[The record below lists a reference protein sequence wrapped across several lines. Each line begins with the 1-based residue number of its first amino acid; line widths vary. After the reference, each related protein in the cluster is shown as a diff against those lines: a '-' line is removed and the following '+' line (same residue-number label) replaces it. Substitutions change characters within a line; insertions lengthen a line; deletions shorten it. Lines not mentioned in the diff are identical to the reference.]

1 MIQKVGF
8 YALLLALALAPFLG
22 GNPAGAEYNS
32 DASLGALRILVLV
45 AALAFAPPPAAETAP
60 PSVSRSFLTAKGGKI
75 GLWFAVA
82 WSALSLLIHSKFF
95 TSPFLLFA
103 QIPAVLDLLCAAL
116 VFTLAAKSDEGQRQ
130 KISIALI
137 VGLGIHALM
146 AAQQYGTAKQSGQ
159 DWFRATGLFFS
170 PNFSAGFI
178 ALLLPLAFVLCL
190 QAKERLATL
199 GFGLAS
205 ALGFGAL
212 IASGSRVGLAAAGLG
227 LLVALLFGIKQ
238 IPWQRLGVL
247 LLACLALG
255 FGFKGAIVS
264 RADKTG
270 GQTTTKRGLVDEFRL
285 YTWRG
290 TAKMALANPVF
301 GTGPGTFPALYPRY
315 AEVGRTGL
323 AHQSYLQV
331 AAENGIPAALGL
343 LITALTTLTYPLR
356 SEGRAKAGE
365 GREQSSGERLVA
377 AALAG
382 GLLAALVR
390 SCFDSEWALQGNSLP
405 FWTVAGLLTP
415 PINPL
420 REAGE
425 GREQSSGERQ
435 GGERQGGERLAAAL
449 GLLFALLSQAGIFPA
464 QPKALAESG
473 KLAEAA
479 AIDPTPRWQFMIAR
493 RAEQAGDYAT
503 AIAAFQKARVADP
516 NDLQTLRA
524 LAEGQEKAGDKDG
537 AKVTWQELVRVVE
550 GPAGKIRAIPEVT
563 GIHQAFAYAA
573 LEQWDKCADTIVA
586 HSFTDPVY
594 QLQAYNVLDN
604 SLEKAR
610 TRHSELIALFE
621 TTMSHLPER
630 NAEKTE
636 TLTRLEKFFQ

>member
-1 MIQKVGF
+1 MAETKVIPKVGF

-45 AALAFAPPPAAETAP
+45 AALASQTHPLAPSLRA
-60 PSVSRSFLTAKGGKI
+60 GKRNVA
-75 GLWFAVA
+75 LWFAVA

-95 TSPFLLFA
+95 TSPSLLFA

-116 VFTLAAKSDEGQRQ
+116 VFSLATKSDEGQRQ

-137 VGLGIHALM
+137 VGLGLHALM
-146 AAQQYGTAKQSGQ
+146 AAQQYGTAKQAGQ

-178 ALLLPLAFVLCL
+178 GLLLPLAFVLCL
-190 QAKERLATL
+190 LAKERLVTL

-227 LLVALLFGIKQ
+227 LLVALLFSIKQ

-331 AAENGIPAALGL
+331 AAENGIPTALGL
-343 LITALTTLTYPLR
+343 LTAALLALASVR
-356 SEGRAKAGE
+356 RGN
-365 GREQSSGERLVA
+365 LVC

-405 FWTVAGLLTP
+405 FWTVAGLLAP

-425 GREQSSGERQ
+425 GRRLS
-435 GGERQGGERLAAAL
+435 GGERLAAAL

-524 LAEGQEKAGDKDG
+524 LAETQEKAGDKDG
-537 AKVTWQELVRVVE
+537 AKVTWQQLVRVVE

-610 TRHSELIALFE
+610 TRHTELIALFE

>member
-1 MIQKVGF
+1 M
-8 YALLLALALAPFLG
+8 A
-22 GNPAGAEYNS
+22 
-32 DASLGALRILVLV
+32 
-45 AALAFAPPPAAETAP
+45 
-60 PSVSRSFLTAKGGKI
+60 
-75 GLWFAVA
+75 LWFAVA
-82 WSALSLLIHSKFF
+82 WSALSLLIHSQFF

-116 VFTLAAKSDEGQRQ
+116 VFSLAAKSDESQRQ

-146 AAQQYGTAKQSGQ
+146 AAQQYGANKQAGQ

-212 IASGSRVGLAAAGLG
+212 IASGSRVGLAASVLG
-227 LLVALLFGIKQ
+227 LFVALLLGIKQ
-238 IPWQRLGVL
+238 VPWQRLGVL

-331 AAENGIPAALGL
+331 AAENGIPTALGL
-343 LITALTTLTYPLR
+343 LIAALLALASAR
-356 SEGRAKAGE
+356 RGN
-365 GREQSSGERLVA
+365 LVS

-382 GLLAALVR
+382 GLLAALIR
-390 SCFDSEWALQGNSLP
+390 SCFDSEWSLLGNSLP
-405 FWTVAGLLTP
+405 LWAVAGLL
-415 PINPL
+415 NPL
-420 REAGE
+420 REVGE
-425 GREQSSGERQ
+425 GRRLS
-435 GGERQGGERLAAAL
+435 GGERLAAAI
-449 GLLFALLSQAGIFPA
+449 GLLFALLGQAGIFPT

-473 KLAEAA
+473 KLADAA

-503 AIAAFQKARVADP
+503 AIAAFQKARTADP

-524 LAEGQEKAGDKDG
+524 LAETQEKAGDKDG

-550 GPAGKIRAIPEVT
+550 GPAGKVRAIPEVT
-563 GIHQAFAYAA
+563 GIHQTFAYAA
-573 LEQWDKCADTIVA
+573 LEQWDKCADTIIA
-586 HSFTDPVY
+586 HSHTDPVY
-594 QLQAYNVLDN
+594 QLQAYSVLDN
-604 SLEKAR
+604 NLEKAR
-610 TRHSELIALFE
+610 TRHAELIALFE
-621 TTMSHLPER
+621 TAMSHLPER
-630 NAEKTE
+630 SAEKTE
-636 TLTRLEKFFQ
+636 TLARLETFFK

>member
-1 MIQKVGF
+1 MIPKVGF
-8 YALLLALALAPFLG
+8 YALLLALALAAFLG

-45 AALAFAPPPAAETAP
+45 AALASQTHPLAPSLRAG
-60 PSVSRSFLTAKGGKI
+60 KGNVA
-75 GLWFAVA
+75 LWFAVA

-116 VFTLAAKSDEGQRQ
+116 VFSLATKSDEGQRQ

-137 VGLGIHALM
+137 VGLGLHALM
-146 AAQQYGTAKQSGQ
+146 AAQQYGTAKQAGQ

-178 ALLLPLAFVLCL
+178 GLLLPLAFVLCL
-190 QAKERLATL
+190 QAKERLAAL

-331 AAENGIPAALGL
+331 AAENGIPTALGL
-343 LITALTTLTYPLR
+343 LTAALLALASVR
-356 SEGRAKAGE
+356 RGN
-365 GREQSSGERLVA
+365 LVC

-405 FWTVAGLLTP
+405 FWAVAGLLAP

-425 GREQSSGERQ
+425 GRRLS
-435 GGERQGGERLAAAL
+435 GGERLAAAL

-524 LAEGQEKAGDKDG
+524 LAETQEKAGDKDG

>member
-1 MIQKVGF
+1 MIPKVGF

-22 GNPAGAEYNS
+22 GNPAGAEYGS

-45 AALAFAPPPAAETAP
+45 AALANSPLTHSLAPSLRAG
-60 PSVSRSFLTAKGGKI
+60 KGNVA
-75 GLWFAVA
+75 LWLAVA

-116 VFTLAAKSDEGQRQ
+116 VFSLAAKSDEGQRQ
-130 KISIALI
+130 KISIALV
-137 VGLGIHALM
+137 VGLGLHALM
-146 AAQQYGTAKQSGQ
+146 AVQQYGTAKQAGQ

-190 QAKERLATL
+190 QAKERLVAL
-199 GFGLAS
+199 GFGLAG

-238 IPWQRLGVL
+238 VPWQRLGIL
-247 LLACLALG
+247 LVACLALG

-264 RADKTG
+264 RANKTG
-270 GQTTTKRGLVDEFRL
+270 GQATAKRGLVDEFRIH
-285 YTWRG
+285 TWRG

-301 GTGPGTFPALYPRY
+301 GTGPGTFPAIYPRY
-315 AEVGRTGL
+315 AEVARTGL

-343 LITALTTLTYPLR
+343 LVAALTALTYPLR
-356 SEGRAKAGE
+356 SEARAKAGE
-365 GREQSSGERLVA
+365 GRRLSGGERLVS

-382 GLLAALVR
+382 GLLAALLR
-390 SCFDSEWALQGNSLP
+390 SCFDSEWALLGNALP
-405 FWTVAGLLTP
+405 FWAIAGLLIP
-415 PINPL
+415 PTNPL
-420 REAGE
+420 PSEERVAGE
-425 GREQSSGERQ
+425 EGRARNERGEMARS
-435 GGERQGGERLAAAL
+435 GGEMALKIAAAL
-449 GLLFALLSQAGIFPA
+449 GLLFALLSQAGIFPS
-464 QPKALAESG
+464 QPKALADSG

-479 AIDPTPRWQFMIAR
+479 AIDPTPRWQFQIAR
-493 RAEQAGDYAT
+493 RAEQAGDYVT
-503 AIAAFQKARVADP
+503 AVAAFQKAREADP

-524 LAEGQEKAGDKDG
+524 LAETKEKAGDRDG
-537 AKVTWQELVRVVE
+537 AKATWQELIRVVE
-550 GPAGKIRAIPEVT
+550 GPAGKVRAIPEVT

-573 LEQWDKCADTIVA
+573 LEQWDRCAEVIVA
-586 HSFTDPVY
+586 HSYTDPVY

-604 SLEKAR
+604 SLERAR
-610 TRHSELIALFE
+610 TRHAELIALFE
-621 TTMSHLPER
+621 TAMSHLPER
-630 NAEKTE
+630 STKKTE
-636 TLTRLEKFFQ
+636 TLARLEKFFK